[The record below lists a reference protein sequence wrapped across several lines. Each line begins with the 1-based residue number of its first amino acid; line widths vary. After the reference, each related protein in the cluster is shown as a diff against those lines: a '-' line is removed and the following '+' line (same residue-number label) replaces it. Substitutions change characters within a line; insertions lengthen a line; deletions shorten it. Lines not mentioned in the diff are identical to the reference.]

1 MPVFLS
7 LIRLGLG
14 VRRAKWDPNKLRDT
28 QWTETQ
34 QQDERQ
40 TKQTKKKLLE
50 RKENGGGTFR
60 KACHDEDDREMRGV
74 MKPNVRD
81 LADDEKE

>member
-1 MPVFLS
+1 MD
-7 LIRLGLG
+7 RDAAA
-14 VRRAKWDPNKLRDT
+14 RRKAN
-28 QWTETQ
+28 ETN
-34 QQDERQ
+34 
-40 TKQTKKKLLE
+40 KKKKVLE
-50 RKENGGGTFR
+50 RKENGGVTFR